1 MAKRRK
7 RTKKVAKKKVAKRG
21 PGRPR
26 GTTSKRAAAP
36 ATSGVAQDI
45 NAAISKLLTQRNSI
59 DSQIA
64 LLQRTLS
71 ELGAVATVKS
81 VGRPTGP
88 GRGRRGPR
96 AGSLK
101 EYIENVLSAAGGEMG
116 VKDITD
122 AVIASGYKSKNKTL
136 GKSVGI
142 ALVQMPN
149 VTKVSRGVFKLR

>member
-7 RTKKVAKKKVAKRG
+7 RTKKVAKKKVAKR
-21 PGRPR
+21 PVGRPR
-26 GTTSKRAAAP
+26 GSTSARTSAP

-45 NAAISKLLTQRNSI
+45 NAAIGKLMAQRNSI

-71 ELGAVATVKS
+71 ELGAAATVKS
-81 VGRPTGP
+81 VGRPAGP

-101 EYIENVLSAAGGEMG
+101 EYIENVLSAAGGEMA
-116 VKDITD
+116 VKDI
-122 AVIASGYKSKNKTL
+122 AEGVVANGYKSKNKTL
-136 GKSVGI
+136 AKSVGI
-142 ALVQMPN
+142 ALTQMANVQ
-149 VTKVSRGVFKLR
+149 KVGRGTFKLR